1 MLQRI
6 ANMIIAGIILTMNG
20 CMLAAHLTSREPLQL
35 LVLVLACAQVFGAAA
50 CLRAAF
56 AAGSAAAE
64 PGPALP
70 TARDA
75 AAGRLR
81 ELKRAAAPHG
91 HRRLRRPVGALP
103 HVSTRAQSI

>member
-6 ANMIIAGIILTMNG
+6 ANMIIGGIILTMSG

-50 CLRAAF
+50 CLRAAL
-56 AAGSAAAE
+56 AADAAE

-91 HRRLRRPVGALP
+91 LRRVRRPVGALP
-103 HVSTRAQSI
+103 HVSTRAQAI